1 MKATVRTSGMELTK
15 KLGDVSFD
23 KVQFWIEVSNIS
35 IKSMSFDVA
44 KAIGDLLEVDIL
56 WNRVEWDKGR
66 EQRAIPFLGLLEG
79 KIQIVIIIY

>member
-44 KAIGDLLEVDIL
+44 KTIGDLLEVDIL